1 MDRRKLIQHGMSSLT
16 IALPSKWLKERALK
30 KGDSVQVVDEGS
42 KLIVSTDE
50 PLKIEKVSVDVSNL
64 DRTSTLLHIQSLYRY
79 GYNEIEIKFK
89 KQKTIHY
96 RREKEVNFS
105 AVVHEIVNRL
115 IGAEVVEQTENRILV
130 KYLTKEAGQDFKVVL
145 RRAFLLLKE
154 ASATLLDGAKNDD
167 KTKIEIIED
176 MHDNVNKF
184 VNYSLRLLNKYGYPD
199 VKKTCFYYH
208 VIASLDKIM
217 DIMKYS
223 ARMILNEDTKFSK
236 TSIEV
241 WENINKSVEMYYE
254 MFYKYDQNLIND
266 IERNRQRVKSQIS
279 AAMKKVSRE
288 EIRHMSNMK
297 QMLELLL
304 DLADARMGLEY

>member
-1 MDRRKLIQHGMSSLT
+1 
-16 IALPSKWLKERALK
+16 
-30 KGDSVQVVDEGS
+30 
-42 KLIVSTDE
+42 
-50 PLKIEKVSVDVSNL
+50 
-64 DRTSTLLHIQSLYRY
+64 
-79 GYNEIEIKFK
+79 
-89 KQKTIHY
+89 
-96 RREKEVNFS
+96 
-105 AVVHEIVNRL
+105 
-115 IGAEVVEQTENRILV
+115 
-130 KYLTKEAGQDFKVVL
+130 
-145 RRAFLLLKE
+145 
-154 ASATLLDGAKNDD
+154 
-167 KTKIEIIED
+167 